1 MLMNGGD
8 QDDSPEAGSEGM
20 LGHFS
25 ATRSWPPWIT
35 PMSRACSTAAARKT
49 PSKCFDA
56 LQAPP
61 GESVHRLPCARESA
75 VSIRSQHR
83 RRENLFYANS
93 FGIKSLPGHLRGILV
108 CGRQATASCRRVFR
122 WISRFS
128 RVRCQRPTP
137 APAARY
143 RSPPPPVSDGR
154 QPDDDGRRPEA
165 AFLQGYSPSAHR
177 GLGKTLPRFLCVPAE
192 EFIQGHVVDP
202 FGYRRRDGVEHEGL
216 HQLPFVR
223 FVYYG

>member
-1 MLMNGGD
+1 MLINGGD

-83 RRENLFYANS
+83 HRENPLTPDDPQLAQLIQSSRHRRRENPATSDTAANIS
-93 FGIKSLPGHLRGILV
+93 VFQSAPSV
-108 CGRQATASCRRVFR
+108 DAGR
-122 WISRFS
+122 IN
-128 RVRCQRPTP
+128 
-137 APAARY
+137 
-143 RSPPPPVSDGR
+143 
-154 QPDDDGRRPEA
+154 
-165 AFLQGYSPSAHR
+165 
-177 GLGKTLPRFLCVPAE
+177 
-192 EFIQGHVVDP
+192 
-202 FGYRRRDGVEHEGL
+202 
-216 HQLPFVR
+216 
-223 FVYYG
+223 